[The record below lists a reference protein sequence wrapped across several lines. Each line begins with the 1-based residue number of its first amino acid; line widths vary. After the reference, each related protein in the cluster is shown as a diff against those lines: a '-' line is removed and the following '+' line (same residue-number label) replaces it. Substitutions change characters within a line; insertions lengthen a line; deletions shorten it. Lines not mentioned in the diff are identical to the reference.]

1 MTSIGNPAAR
11 SRLLEG
17 VDVSPRLEAIHGVR
31 TSLLE
36 AGRGETLVLLHGGI
50 ECGGVYW
57 SPVCTA
63 LAGRYRILVPDVP
76 GLGESA
82 PAAAFGYQAFAD
94 WFTAL
99 LRMTCPEPPTVV
111 AHSLLGTYAARF
123 AADHSDMLRR
133 LVVYG
138 APGVGRYVMPIG
150 LLLTA
155 IRFGVRP
162 SAANL
167 QRFERWAF
175 LDVSAIARRDAEWL
189 EAFRAYSL
197 SLAAL
202 PHVKQTMRRLI
213 ARGTRRI
220 SDAQLG
226 RITVPTALLW
236 GRYDRMAPLPLG
248 VGASARLGWPL
259 HVVEYVGHVPHVERP
274 EVFVT
279 TLIDALHRLA

>member
-1 MTSIGNPAAR
+1 
-11 SRLLEG
+11 
-17 VDVSPRLEAIHGVR
+17 VR

-36 AGRGETLVLLHGGI
+36 AGHGETLLLLHGGI

-82 PAAAFGYQAFAD
+82 PVTSFGYQAFAD

-99 LRMTCPEPPTVV
+99 VRMTCSEPPTVV

-123 AADHSDMLRR
+123 AADRSDLLRR

-138 APGVGRYVMPIG
+138 APGVGRYVMPAG
-150 LLLTA
+150 LFLTA
-155 IRFGVRP
+155 IRFGLRP
-162 SAANL
+162 SATNL

-175 LDVSAIARRDAEWL
+175 LDVDGIGRRDAEWL
-189 EAFRAYSL
+189 EAFRAYML
-197 SLAAL
+197 SLAVL
-202 PHVKQTMRRLI
+202 PHVKKTMRRLI
-213 ARGTRRI
+213 ATGTKRI
-220 SDAQLG
+220 ADAELG

-236 GRYDRMAPLPLG
+236 GRDDRMAPLPLG
-248 VGASARLGWPL
+248 AGASARHGWPL
-259 HVVEYVGHVPHVERP
+259 EVVEYVGHVPHVERP
-274 EVFVT
+274 EAFVT
-279 TLIDALHRLA
+279 TLLDVIHRLPDGSTGRLQPPAARGEPTSPTA